1 MKIGSIV
8 RLNQQGLETI
18 FGDDVMAAVKSGH
31 IVPRTMRIT
40 DIDPA
45 PLCEDDSGTIH
56 SVEVDD
62 PYINQFLID
71 TACFDVVLEAANED
85 NVVQLPTN
93 MTDLAKRLT
102 ECPGCDDPVCHKRT
116 P

>member
-71 TACFDVVLEAANED
+71 TACFDVVMEAANDD

-93 MTDLAKRLT
+93 MTVLGASLVNLPALND
-102 ECPGCDDPVCHKRT
+102 GDQQ
-116 P
+116 